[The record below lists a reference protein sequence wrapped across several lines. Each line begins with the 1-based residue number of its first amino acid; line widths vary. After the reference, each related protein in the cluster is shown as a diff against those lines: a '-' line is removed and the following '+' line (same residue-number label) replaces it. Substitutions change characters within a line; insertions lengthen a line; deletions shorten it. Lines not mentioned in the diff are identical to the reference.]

1 MMEDTAMATRICPQC
16 GVVNAANVKFC
27 DGCGIS
33 LTQRLQV
40 PTQVIAPPIPPA
52 AAAIPAAPVRVLA
65 PVGGQIAVSGTIKT
79 GMPIS
84 PGLNL
89 GDGGR
94 YVIDKPLGK
103 GGKGSIFLAH
113 DTRVNNKPVVIKQ
126 MLPTFSTEEE
136 RLEAQTAFQ
145 EEMQTLAALS
155 HPGIPAISDFFT
167 QNNYHFIVQEFID
180 GQDLQKKLDAAKG
193 KGLPE
198 KQVLGWASQVLAVL
212 AYLEDADPQVI
223 HRDIKPANVVVG
235 VGDRVRVVDFGV
247 ASHKFRVGTPAAGL
261 HHTST

>member
-52 AAAIPAAPVRVLA
+52 AAAIPAAPVGVLA

-103 GGKGSIFLAH
+103 GGMGSIL
-113 DTRVNNKPVVIKQ
+113 DRKSTRLN
-126 MLPTFSTEEE
+126 S
-136 RLEAQTAFQ
+136 
-145 EEMQTLAALS
+145 S
-155 HPGIPAISDFFT
+155 H
-167 QNNYHFIVQEFID
+167 
-180 GQDLQKKLDAAKG
+180 
-193 KGLPE
+193 
-198 KQVLGWASQVLAVL
+198 
-212 AYLEDADPQVI
+212 
-223 HRDIKPANVVVG
+223 ANI
-235 VGDRVRVVDFGV
+235 
-247 ASHKFRVGTPAAGL
+247 
-261 HHTST
+261 